1 MVYRTDQADLS
12 LSIIESRSSEKIAE
26 VFEPS
31 SDSDASRSYERRS
44 PQSLQSLFDNNSFDS
59 SRESDEVKSMSSG
72 YLSDNFDSS
81 SEGEVKVVN
90 KNRDDLDDPSED
102 EEFEDDAKET
112 TNKDTMSSP
121 TTVILLQHII
131 DRTDDADAQF
141 ADAPED
147 LLTDSCGVDECQKN
161 TRTPFPFHQHKNASN
176 RSFQGLNPRPSARRF
191 LFSALKKR
199 KGSHRCQPS
208 TTHCFASKKDTGP
221 ALNKSSQGVICPRSS
236 QHFLASALAKK
247 KGGMEEKECYNSDDD
262 DSRENTEDITDDLD
276 FETSIDSQPNGEWS
290 RSANAASSLS
300 PSNAASSLSPSE
312 WSEIDSDYDQE
323 VESSSV
329 DCQELRKRG
338 KQERSLSLQ
347 PVNVSKRGRSGDT
360 KSIKEKPDKEETN
373 GKWSRSVNP
382 ATSLANFFLYENY
395 SDNKQESE
403 SDFFSDRQS
412 RNRRKKVNSKES
424 RNGSKKV
431 DNQDSRKGSKQARS
445 LSLQP
450 LNVLKRGRSGDEKS
464 VKSKRSLQSLNLLKR
479 GRSGEEKSAKS
490 KRDEE
495 NEDTKTVKTNNSWF
509 RRSKRKKTPKDANE
523 LKSKRTLSLFRKPVS
538 HVKCEQIMPH

>member
-1 MVYRTDQADLS
+1 M
-12 LSIIESRSSEKIAE
+12 
-26 VFEPS
+26 
-31 SDSDASRSYERRS
+31 
-44 PQSLQSLFDNNSFDS
+44 
-59 SRESDEVKSMSSG
+59 
-72 YLSDNFDSS
+72 
-81 SEGEVKVVN
+81 
-90 KNRDDLDDPSED
+90 NRDDLDDPSEE
-102 EEFEDDAKET
+102 EEFDDDAVSTEPHDAKES
-112 TNKDTMSSP
+112 TNKGTMSSP

-141 ADAPED
+141 VDAPED
-147 LLTDSCGVDECQKN
+147 LETDSRGVDECQKN
-161 TRTPFPFHQHKNASN
+161 TRIPFPFHQHKNTCN
-176 RSFQGLNPRPSARRF
+176 RSSQGLNPRPSTRRS

-199 KGSHRCQPS
+199 KGSRRGQPS
-208 TTHCFASKKDTGP
+208 TPHYLDSKKDTGP
-221 ALNKSSQGVICPRSS
+221 ALNKSSQRVICPRSS
-236 QHFLASALAKK
+236 QHFLASVLAKK

-323 VESSSV
+323 SESSSV
-329 DCQELRKRG
+329 DYQEFRKRS

-347 PVNVSKRGRSGDT
+347 SVNVSKRGRSGDT

-373 GKWSRSVNP
+373 GKWSRSVKP

-403 SDFFSDRQS
+403 SDYFSDKQS
-412 RNRRKKVNSKES
+412 RNRRKKVDSKES
-424 RNGSKKV
+424 RNGSKQV
-431 DNQDSRKGSKQARS
+431 DNQESRKRNKQARS

-464 VKSKRSLQSLNLLKR
+464 AKSARSLSLQPLNVLKR
-479 GRSGEEKSAKS
+479 GRSGDAKSAKS
-490 KRDEE
+490 KRDGE

-523 LKSKRTLSLFRKPVS
+523 LKSKRTFSLFRKPVS